1 MGEIKKYKLDRIIA
15 FIGDDDE
22 MMHKMISIF
31 LTNGPELLANLH
43 ENIAVKNYPKVEFYA
58 HKLKS
63 SIDHFSIES
72 LSSEIR
78 QMEKYAREKTRLE
91 ELPDLIQKLDIEL
104 LEVMNQLKTDFN
116 IQ

>member
-1 MGEIKKYKLDRIIA
+1 MGEIKKYKLDRILA

-22 MMHKMISIF
+22 MMEKMVDIF
-31 LTNGPELLANLH
+31 LKSAPELVSKIHQNFAL
-43 ENIAVKNYPKVEFYA
+43 KNYTDVAFYA

-63 SIDHFSIES
+63 SIDHFSIET
-72 LSSEIR
+72 LTSEIR
-78 QMEKYAREKTRLE
+78 QIEKYAREKTNLK

-104 LEVMNQLKTDFN
+104 LVVMNQLRTDFK